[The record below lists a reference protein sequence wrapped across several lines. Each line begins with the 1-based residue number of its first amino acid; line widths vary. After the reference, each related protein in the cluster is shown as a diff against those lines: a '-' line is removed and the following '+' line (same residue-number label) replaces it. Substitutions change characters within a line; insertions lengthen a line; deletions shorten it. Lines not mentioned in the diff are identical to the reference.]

1 MVIKIEGNPK
11 EIAALVLELQ
21 KQLSTKET
29 IVNNTITNDVEQFGN
44 FIAKAIR
51 ENLSRLEEVREDG
64 NL

>member
-29 IVNNTITNDVEQFGN
+29 IVNNLVKKD
-44 FIAKAIR
+44 
-51 ENLSRLEEVREDG
+51 
-64 NL
+64 